1 MFKGNKRFRFPSFA
15 PRRIHRSNLLKLN
28 LFVLTY
34 LALTLSLTALYIS
47 LPKTEAEVKQQ
58 TLGERTERVLANVAN
73 LESINT
79 PTPEPTLTPTEV
91 PIPTNAPTPIISI
104 SQEQSSKTVSN
115 VENDDVM
122 ANAND
127 IFNALNSY
135 RNENGIPSLAWDNT
149 LADFAA
155 GRTGKFSSN
164 NSLDGHVGFRE
175 FMNNNGFEKSGFNG
189 LGENSA
195 QLSGPM
201 RGDKIIREIF
211 GASTSHNTSQ
221 LDPAW
226 THVGI
231 SANGIFV
238 NVNFGKDKR

>member
-1 MFKGNKRFRFPSFA
+1 MFKGNKGFRFPSFA
-15 PRRIHRSNLLKLN
+15 PRGSHRSNLLKLN
-28 LFVLTY
+28 LFILTY
-34 LALTLSLTALYIS
+34 LALILSLTALYVT

-58 TLGERTERVLANVAN
+58 TLGERTERVLANVAY
-73 LESINT
+73 LEISNT
-79 PTPEPTLTPTEV
+79 PTPEPTLTPSKT
-91 PIPTNAPTPIISI
+91 PPPTNIPTPIISI
-104 SQEQSSKTVSN
+104 SQEQPSKVVNN
-115 VENDDVM
+115 VENDDTM
-122 ANAND
+122 ATAND
-127 IFNALNSY
+127 VFNALNSY
-135 RNENGIPSLAWDNT
+135 RNENGIPSLTWDSI

-201 RGDKIIREIF
+201 REDKIIREIF
-211 GASTSHNTSQ
+211 GASPSHNTSQ

-231 SANGIFV
+231 SVNGIYV